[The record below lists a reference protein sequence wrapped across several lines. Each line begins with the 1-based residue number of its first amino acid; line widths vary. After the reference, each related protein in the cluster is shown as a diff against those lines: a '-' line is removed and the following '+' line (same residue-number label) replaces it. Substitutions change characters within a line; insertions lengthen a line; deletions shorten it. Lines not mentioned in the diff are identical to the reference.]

1 MLETLSAGSQ
11 WGGRGW
17 HDATLLCLFPGRNIT
32 SCCQMGF
39 HPFLWAQ
46 LCLISFCSHQMFTE
60 LQLSHASVWGGSG
73 PDSASLSTQRP
84 FLHIPT

>member
-1 MLETLSAGSQ
+1 MMMEALSPGSR

-17 HDATLLCLFPGRNIT
+17 HDATRLFPGRNIT

-46 LCLISFCSHQMFTE
+46 LCFVSFCLHQMFTE
-60 LQLSHASVWGGSG
+60 LQLSHASVCGVAVAQL
-73 PDSASLSTQRP
+73 PPL
-84 FLHIPT
+84 